1 MKTENEIKTALL
13 NEVIEYMNEM
23 YFNGKTYPFVYIN
36 DIKQKLYTMM
46 RPDENES
53 LLPKE
58 EPEPTQSMNE
68 LRDEFRESLTPEQ
81 LKDLDS
87 IPTQEIKAGDSVFR
101 IGSDKKEYM
110 VIHLDGETAWI
121 KAKNQN
127 FGAIENIRNIRKVQP
142 TKTQEEM
149 DREKAEDAWEVL
161 CRKNGLDFS
170 LGLNILKGEFM
181 DEYLEAI
188 NYGRNTKQN

>member
-1 MKTENEIKTALL
+1 MTPQEKTALL

-23 YFNGKTYPFVYIN
+23 YINGKTHPFVYIN

-58 EPEPTQSMNE
+58 EPEPTQ
-68 LRDEFRESLTPEQ
+68 
-81 LKDLDS
+81 
-87 IPTQEIKAGDSVFR
+87 EIKIEEKSISDFISEIKIDKSNFEHIAKTGKINGSLFLEIQDKMRAFACQEVTSVLFMDSEQEEAISKITHDAVTKL
-101 IGSDKKEYM
+101 KKE
-110 VIHLDGETAWI
+110 LLT
-121 KAKNQN
+121 
-127 FGAIENIRNIRKVQP
+127 KVQP

-149 DREKAEDAWEVL
+149 DREWKRESLIAHPMNDDS
-161 CRKNGLDFS
+161 LDD
-170 LGLNILKGEFM
+170 LLQK
-181 DEYLEAI
+181 AI

>member
-1 MKTENEIKTALL
+1 MTPQEKTALL

-23 YFNGKTYPFVYIN
+23 YINGKTHPFVYIN

-58 EPEPTQSMNE
+58 EPIDWSKASKDNIPVEEPEPTQEISTQPEN
-68 LRDEFRESLTPEQ
+68 LSTPV
-81 LKDLDS
+81 
-87 IPTQEIKAGDSVFR
+87 QEIKAGDEAIDTRFDELGDVLHI
-101 IGSDKKEYM
+101 IGDE
-110 VIHLDGETAWI
+110 AWFQR
-121 KAKNQN
+121 KDRTT
-127 FGAIENIRNIRKVQP
+127 GAVVPLSKLRKVEP

-149 DREKAEDAWEVL
+149 DREWFNK
-161 CRKNGLDFS
+161 FS
-170 LGLNILKGEFM
+170 
-181 DEYLEAI
+181 DEYFKFKEPYIVNDTHWNFYKELI